1 MCGSLSILWHCLS
14 LGLEWKLTFSSPV
27 ATAEFSKFAGILST
41 ALSKHHLSGILET
54 LLFGA
59 VLHML
64 FYYRKFVFSSLE
76 FLLKR
81 HQMHTKLT
89 LKCIPIYSTCQRRQ
103 WQPNPVLLPGKSH
116 GQRSLVGCS
125 SWVGKELDTTE
136 RLHFHFHFQA
146 LEKEMETPSSVLAW
160 RIPGMGSLV
169 GCPLWR
175 HIVLGMIEVT

>member
-1 MCGSLSILWHCLS
+1 MQLCGSLSILWHCLS

-27 ATAEFSKFAGILST
+27 ATAEFSKFAGILSA

-59 VLHML
+59 VPHML
-64 FYYRKFVFSSLE
+64 FYFRKFVFSSLE

-103 WQPNPVLLPGKSH
+103 WQPTPVFLPGKSH

-125 SWVGKELDTTE
+125 PWVEKSWT
-136 RLHFHFHFQA
+136 RLRDFTFTFRHWRRKWQPPPVFLPRESQGWGSGG
-146 LEKEMETPSSVLAW
+146 LPS
-160 RIPGMGSLV
+160 MGSHSV
-169 GCPLWR
+169 G
-175 HIVLGMIEVT
+175 HD